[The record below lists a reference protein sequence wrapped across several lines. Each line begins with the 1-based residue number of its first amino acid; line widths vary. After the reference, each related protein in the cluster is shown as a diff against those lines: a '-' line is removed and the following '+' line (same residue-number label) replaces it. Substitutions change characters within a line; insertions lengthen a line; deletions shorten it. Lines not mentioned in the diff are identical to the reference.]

1 VPNKWLEWTPKVIE
15 KAPDAEPSKPTKPGF
30 DGFVGSPSRA
40 FSIIEGN
47 VAEAKATEKV
57 RNAASIQPPGCPAIP
72 AGVRLIRWEPKT
84 APVAIDV
91 CSVVVDVQQ
100 FIEAELRD
108 LDSRLNFP
116 WTIRGGWTIP
126 QILDR
131 LRQAG
136 VEVGI
141 EIR

>member
-1 VPNKWLEWTPKVIE
+1 MPNKWLEWTPKAIE
-15 KAPDAEPSKPTKPGF
+15 KAPDPEPSKPTELSF
-30 DGFVGSPSRA
+30 DGFVGSPPKA
-40 FSIIEGN
+40 FPIIEGG
-47 VAEAKATEKV
+47 VAEVKA
-57 RNAASIQPPGCPAIP
+57 QPPGCPAMP
-72 AGVRLIRWEPKT
+72 AGARLIHWEPKK

-91 CSVVVDVQQ
+91 CTVVVDVQR

-116 WTIRGGWTIP
+116 WTIRGGWTVP

-136 VEVGI
+136 VQVKI
-141 EIR
+141 EIQ